1 MQNKESSYPN
11 DKLICQNCLYT
22 FFNNFQTMIR
32 SIFSNTESIRA
43 HFISLHKHAALP
55 TDPFRSSLINVED
68 DHLVVDDE
76 KRSFSKSWDS
86 VQLENALP
94 FQILFLG

>member
-11 DKLICQNCLYT
+11 DKLICQNTL
-22 FFNNFQTMIR
+22 FLIISKPWFVPR
-32 SIFSNTESIRA
+32 IFSNTESIRA